1 MPSMVS
7 LKGMNYLLRKMMTK
21 AMRKV
26 LKDQITRERGN
37 GSDVHSPDVCLG
49 CTTYDLP

>member
-21 AMRKV
+21 AMGKI
-26 LKDQITRERGN
+26 LKEQITRERRN
-37 GSDVHSPDVCLG
+37 GFDVHSPDVYLG
-49 CTTYDLP
+49 STTYDLP